1 MPKPTNT
8 LLRVVVPI
16 VLGIVGLGV
25 AWSVTRN
32 TTPPTAP
39 PSTTPATPPS
49 TTNAA
54 TSTPATGT
62 SPAPAPGSPSS
73 GAPPVLPPVPTA
85 AVGVT
90 GLRARAW
97 PSDPLGTNFGAIGSS
112 DPAGTDLMKIE
123 FSPAGAGI
131 SSIVLARHF
140 TDLQNQVPIEV
151 QRSVEPAG
159 GASLVPMAALGLYV
173 NDSFVNLVSGTEG
186 PVWRRA
192 AQDSVGDFE
201 AVIVNDKDEEVVR
214 IRRRYTLAAN
224 SYLLDLV
231 QSATNLT
238 AAPLKLRWLQ
248 LGAIDLPPESS
259 NYGGDKRRARFGY
272 LHNATADP
280 SRRIVLSS
288 EFLQDHAEV
297 LGTNK
302 TGSYE
307 PSVKLWP
314 NDKSVSAQYEL
325 AWTALT
331 NRYFAVA
338 LHRAG
343 DATTQTLPL
352 SNFATI
358 DRVVLVQPPPAGTTD
373 PIPTLGL
380 RLATADMLVA
390 PGQSADLGLGLYAGP
405 LSRPDLRADPKTK
418 TLGLDGLVVYNFGG
432 PCGFITFD
440 WLTGLLFWLLH
451 TLHDYI
457 TRDWALSIMLLVVV
471 VRTILHPLTKW
482 SQIRMQRFGKQMQ
495 AMGPKQKLV
504 QERYKD
510 DRKKLQE
517 EMAKVWREEGV
528 SPLGALGCLPM
539 FLMTP
544 IWIALYATLYFAFEL
559 RHQPA
564 FYGLFQKLS
573 NNSWHFL
580 GDLSEPDRL
589 WFFNKTLVTV
599 PMLGAVSS
607 INILPLILGVVFFIH
622 QKYMTPPT
630 TATLTPEQETQQKII
645 KVMTVVMFPVFMY
658 NAPSGLS
665 LYFITN
671 SVLGIIENKYI
682 RAHIDEHDLLNV
694 DKHKAK
700 KTAGGGGFMDRLQKM
715 AQERA
720 KLMEQAKA
728 GKGKGGE
735 LKRK

>member
-1 MPKPTNT
+1 MPKPKNT

-16 VLGIVGLGV
+16 VLGLAGLGV
-25 AWSVTRN
+25 AWSVMRN
-32 TTPPTAP
+32 TTPPVTP
-39 PSTTPATPPS
+39 TTTPTTTPATPAPS
-49 TTNAA
+49 AAPTPAPVAAAKAAAQPDVA
-54 TSTPATGT
+54 TS
-62 SPAPAPGSPSS
+62 
-73 GAPPVLPPVPTA
+73 PVTIA
-85 AVGVT
+85 
-90 GLRARAW
+90 GLKAKAW
-97 PSDPLGTNFGAIGSS
+97 PGDALAADFASLGSA
-112 DPAGTDLMKIE
+112 DPAGASAMKIE
-123 FSPAGAGI
+123 FSPAGAGVR
-131 SSIVLARHF
+131 SILLARHF
-140 TDLQNQVPIEV
+140 TDLQNLAPVEV
-151 QRSVEPAG
+151 QRSIEPAE
-159 GASLVPMAALGLYV
+159 GASLVPLAALGLYV
-173 NDSFVNLVSGTEG
+173 NDAFVSLVSSAQG
-186 PVWRRA
+186 PVWRQTDA
-192 AQDSVGDFE
+192 AKPGEFE
-201 AVIVNDKDEEVVR
+201 AYIVNDKGENVVR
-214 IRRRYTLAAN
+214 VGRRYTLAAN
-224 SYLLDLV
+224 SYSLDLA
-231 QSATNLT
+231 QTATNLT
-238 AAPLKLRWLQ
+238 SAPLKLRWLQ
-248 LGAIDLPPESS
+248 LGPIDLPPESS
-259 NYGGDKRRARFGY
+259 NYGGDKRRVRFGY

-280 SRRIVLSS
+280 SRRIVLSN
-288 EFLQDHAEV
+288 EFLQDHAAV
-297 LGTNK
+297 LGSNK
-302 TGSYE
+302 AGNYE

-314 NDKSVSAQYEL
+314 NEKSTSSQYDL
-325 AWTALT
+325 VWTSLT
-331 NRYFAVA
+331 SRYFSVA

-352 SNFATI
+352 PNYATI
-358 DRVVLVQPPPAGTTD
+358 DRLVLVQPPLPGQSD

-380 RLATADMLVA
+380 RLGSADLLVS
-390 PGQSADLGLGLYAGP
+390 PGQSADLSLGLYAGP
-405 LSRPDLRADPKTK
+405 LSRPDLRDNPQTK
-418 TLGLDGLVVYNFGG
+418 ALGLDGLVVYNFGG

-451 TLHDYI
+451 SLHDYI

-471 VRTILHPLTKW
+471 VRTVLHPLTKW

-573 NNSWHFL
+573 NNTWHFL

-589 WFFNKTLVTV
+589 YFFNKTLVTV
-599 PMLGAVSS
+599 PLLGAVTS

-671 SVLGIIENKYI
+671 SLLGIIENKYI

-700 KTAGGGGFMDRLQKM
+700 KAAGGGFMDRLQKM

-728 GKGKGGE
+728 GQGK
-735 LKRK
+735 RR